1 MLLVFCRLSRGVGIR
16 TELGWGYFVE
26 IALVLELGV
35 FVLEGDFLDGF
46 DPDVAVETTVV
57 EALDV

>member
-16 TELGWGYFVE
+16 TELQGRYFVE

-46 DPDVAVETTVV
+46 DPDVAVETAVV
-57 EALDV
+57 GALDV